1 MVLVPSPSE
10 VAPPSRSWTG
20 DLNGSDFV
28 IVDLE
33 TTGGSPNHD
42 RTIEI
47 AAVRVRSG
55 QIRECWHSLV
65 NPETTVPPFITG
77 LTGITTG
84 LVANSPCFADVAG
97 VFRDFVGDGIVT
109 AHNASFDL
117 SFLRRE
123 FARLDGAFAPAATLC
138 TLKLARRLM
147 PE

>member
-10 VAPPSRSWTG
+10 IAPPSPPWTL
-20 DLNGSDFV
+20 DLDGRDFV

-42 RTIEI
+42 RIIEI

-55 QIRECWHSLV
+55 RIRECWHSLV

-84 LVANSPCFADVAG
+84 LVANAPRFAEVADA
-97 VFRDFVGDGIVT
+97 FLTFV
-109 AHNASFDL
+109 
-117 SFLRRE
+117 
-123 FARLDGAFAPAATLC
+123 
-138 TLKLARRLM
+138 
-147 PE
+147 